1 MTVTSNKQC
10 RILFVHVEQPFC
22 AVSSRLPITAAG
34 VQMWTL

>member
-10 RILFVHVEQPFC
+10 RILLVHVEQPFC
-22 AVSSRLPITAAG
+22 AVSRRLPITAAG

>member
-1 MTVTSNKQC
+1 
-10 RILFVHVEQPFC
+10 VHVEQPFC

>member
-10 RILFVHVEQPFC
+10 RIILVHVEQPFG
-22 AVSSRLPITAAG
+22 AVGSRLPITAAG